1 MKMVKRWITLF
12 LALSTLT
19 WAEGDTLQQKIAQLQ
34 HAPQRERF
42 KLMNE
47 IKRELARMNESQR
60 KEALGKLRAS
70 MMHGNGNRAGDGKG
84 MHPGMHGGE
93 GMRNMMHKGEGMQE
107 HMRQNM
113 PQRPMF
119 EQTPGMKD
127 HNRPTPMHEQTPG
140 TKNQNRPIPNIP
152 QIPKNRP
159 GNIPN
164 HK

>member
-1 MKMVKRWITLF
+1 MVKKWVILLF
-12 LALSTLT
+12 ALSMCIRADET
-19 WAEGDTLQQKIAQLQ
+19 TLQAKIAQLQ
-34 HAPQRERF
+34 RAPETERF

-70 MMHGNGNRAGDGKG
+70 MHGNGNRAGHGKG
-84 MHPGMHGGE
+84 MHRGMQGGE

-119 EQTPGMKD
+119 EQAPGIKD

-140 TKNQNRPIPNIP
+140 TKNQNRPIPNVP

-159 GNIPN
+159 GNMPN